1 MSRLLALVAV
11 VLAPLAASA
20 QDVNAYNRA
29 LSAFNAGDLDA
40 AAPLFFETSER
51 ASDPETKGKAEYYLA
66 QTFAKKGLP
75 VAAFVTYAAIVKAG
89 PKHPSYLKG
98 VEGLVDI
105 QQQLDEQ
112 NLIPS
117 LLNQAYTDEVRDQW
131 VTLPREVLARINFLV
146 GTISHRRGRFEE
158 ARSLL
163 EAVPPDSRVYAKSQY
178 LLGIVLADPRF
189 PGRPGEA
196 DALDKAALAAFQTV
210 LKQKGEKAER
220 QLEFKET
227 RELAMLGLGRLHYG
241 RGEYKEAS
249 EAYEAVPRYSRYWDQ
264 ALFEN
269 GFSRFQNEDFGGAL
283 GSLQALH
290 APQFAGAFQPESW
303 ILKAT
308 VYYYSCLFDEVKTT
322 LAAYDDVYGPMAKQ
336 LQPFTGDDVDL
347 IPTFNMVSASEN
359 RRLPRPVYL
368 WIRNNERIREVM
380 RVLANVDSEKRAI
393 VGSSSWKGSAL
404 ATQTVASL
412 EDVRNTLLQVGGTL
426 AKSRLR
432 EASDNLRTFSDQAE
446 IIRVQ
451 TALDQKDLLQ
461 AGVDQKA
468 LLKRQS
474 LYRPAMPGAA
484 WNYWKFQGEFWID
497 EIGYYQYTLKRGCPA
512 KPGQEQRSQQGR
524 DEDREELGS
533 R

>member
-1 MSRLLALVAV
+1 
-11 VLAPLAASA
+11 
-20 QDVNAYNRA
+20 
-29 LSAFNAGDLDA
+29 
-40 AAPLFFETSER
+40 
-51 ASDPETKGKAEYYLA
+51 
-66 QTFAKKGLP
+66 
-75 VAAFVTYAAIVKAG
+75 
-89 PKHPSYLKG
+89 
-98 VEGLVDI
+98 VEGLVDM

-117 LLNQAYTDEVRDQW
+117 LLNQAYTDEVRDRW
-131 VTLPREVLARINFLV
+131 VTLPREVLARINYLV

-163 EAVPPDSRVYAKSQY
+163 EAVPADSRVYAKARY
-178 LLGIVLADPRF
+178 LLGVVLADPRF

-196 DALDKAALAAFQTV
+196 QELDKAAIAAFNAV
-210 LKQKGEKAER
+210 LKQEGER
-220 QLEFKET
+220 QLELKET
-227 RELAMLGLGRLHYG
+227 RELSLLGLGRLHYG

-249 EAYEAVPRYSRYWDQ
+249 DAYERVPRYSRYWDQ

-269 GFSRFQNEDFGGAL
+269 GFARFQHEDFGGSL

-322 LAAYDDVYGPMAKQ
+322 LAAYDEVYGPMAKQ
-336 LQPFTGDDVDL
+336 LEPFTGEDMEL
-347 IPTFNMVSASEN
+347 IPAFNLVSAAEN

-368 WIRNNERIREVM
+368 WIRNNERVREVM
-380 RVLANVDSEKRAI
+380 RVLGRVDEEKKAI
-393 VGSSSWKGSAL
+393 SALGAWKGSAL
-404 ATQTVASL
+404 ATQTMSAL

-426 AKSRLR
+426 ARSRLR
-432 EASDNLRTFSDQAE
+432 EAADNLRTFSDQAE

-451 TALDQKDLLQ
+451 TALDEKDLLQ
-461 AGVDQKA
+461 EGVDQKA
-468 LLKRQS
+468 LLTRQS
-474 LYRPAMPGAA
+474 LYRPAMPGPA

-512 KPGQEQRSQQGR
+512 RQGEERTEATSQ
-524 DEDREELGS
+524 
-533 R
+533 

>member
-1 MSRLLALVAV
+1 MSRLLVLLAVA
-11 VLAPLAASA
+11 LAPLGATA
-20 QDVNAYNRA
+20 QDANAYSRA
-29 LSAFNAGDLDA
+29 LSAFNAGELDT
-40 AAPLFFETSER
+40 AAPLFFEVSER

-66 QTFAKKGLP
+66 QTFARKGLT
-75 VAAFVTYAAIVKAG
+75 VSAFVTYAAIVKTG
-89 PKHPSYLKG
+89 PRHPSYLKA
-98 VEGLVDI
+98 VEGLVDM

-131 VTLPREVLARINFLV
+131 VTLPREVLARINYLV
-146 GTISHRRGRFEE
+146 ATISHRRGRYEE

-163 EAVPPDSRVYAKSQY
+163 EAVPADSRFYAKARY
-178 LLGIVLADPRF
+178 LLGVVLADPRF

-196 DALDKAALAAFQTV
+196 EALDKAALAAFKTV
-210 LKQKGEKAER
+210 LEQKGER
-220 QLEFKET
+220 QLELTET
-227 RELAMLGLGRLHYG
+227 QHLAMLGLGRLHYG

-249 EAYEAVPRYSRYWDQ
+249 EAYEAVPRYTRYWDQ

-269 GFSRFQNEDFGGAL
+269 GFARFQNEDFGGAL

-322 LAAYDDVYGPMAKQ
+322 LGAFDEVYGPMAKQ
-336 LQPFTGDDVDL
+336 LEPFTGEDMEL
-347 IPTFNMVSASEN
+347 IPAFNLVASEN

-368 WIRNNERIREVM
+368 WLRNNERIREVM
-380 RVLANVDSEKRAI
+380 RVLSSVDAEKRTLSGMGA
-393 VGSSSWKGSAL
+393 WKGTAF
-404 ATQTVASL
+404 AAQTMASL

-426 AKSRLR
+426 ARSRLR
-432 EASDNLRTFSDQAE
+432 EAYDNLRTFSDQAE

-451 TALDQKDLLQ
+451 TALDEKDLLQ

-468 LLKRQS
+468 LLTRQS

-512 KPGQEQRSQQGR
+512 RPGQERTEAGAP
-524 DEDREELGS
+524 
-533 R
+533 

>member
-1 MSRLLALVAV
+1 MSRLLALLAVA
-11 VLAPLAASA
+11 LAPLAASA
-20 QDVNAYNRA
+20 QDVTTYNRA
-29 LSAFNAGDLDA
+29 LAAFNAGDLDT

-51 ASDPETKGKAEYYLA
+51 AADPETKGKAEYYLG

-75 VAAFVTYAAIVKAG
+75 VSAFVTYAAILKAG
-89 PKHPSYLKG
+89 PKHPSYLKA

-131 VTLPREVLARINFLV
+131 VTLPREVLARINYLV

-163 EAVPPDSRVYAKSQY
+163 EAVPPESRVYAKAQY

-196 DALDKAALAAFQTV
+196 DTLDKAALAAFQTV
-210 LKQKGEKAER
+210 LNQKGER
-220 QLEFKET
+220 QLELKET

-249 EAYEAVPRYSRYWDQ
+249 AAYERVPRYSRYWDQ

-269 GFSRFQNEDFGGAL
+269 GFARFQNEDFGGAL

-303 ILKAT
+303 VLKAT

-322 LAAYDDVYGPMAKQ
+322 LAAYDEVYGPMAKQ
-336 LQPFTGDDVDL
+336 LEPFTGEDMGL
-347 IPTFNMVSASEN
+347 IPAFNLVSAAEN

-380 RVLANVDSEKRAI
+380 RGLATVDDEKRTLVNSGA
-393 VGSSSWKGSAL
+393 WKGSAF
-404 ATQTVASL
+404 ATQTVAAL

-426 AKSRLR
+426 ARSRLR
-432 EASDNLRTFSDQAE
+432 EAADNLRTFSDQAE
-446 IIRVQ
+446 IICVQ

-468 LLKRQS
+468 VLSRQS
-474 LYRPAMPGAA
+474 LYRPAMPGPA

-497 EIGYYQYTLKRGCPA
+497 EIGYYQYTLKRGCLA
-512 KPGQEQRSQQGR
+512 KPG
-524 DEDREELGS
+524 EERTEAGS
-533 R
+533 H

>member
-1 MSRLLALVAV
+1 MSRLLALVA
-11 VLAPLAASA
+11 LALVPLAAPA
-20 QDVNAYNRA
+20 QDANTYNRA
-29 LSAFNAGDLDA
+29 LGAFNAGDLDTA
-40 AAPLFFETSER
+40 VPLFFQASESGPD
-51 ASDPETKGKAEYYLA
+51 AETKAKAEYYLA
-66 QTFAKKGLP
+66 QSFAKKGLP
-75 VAAFVTYAAIVKAG
+75 VSAFVTYAAIVKAG
-89 PKHPSYLKG
+89 PKHPSYLKA
-98 VEGLVDI
+98 VEGLVDM

-131 VTLPREVLARINFLV
+131 VTLPKEVLARINYLV

-163 EAVPPDSRVYAKSQY
+163 EAVPSDSRIYAKAQY
-178 LLGIVLADPRF
+178 LLGIVLVDPRF

-210 LKQKGEKAER
+210 LKQEGER
-220 QLEFKET
+220 QLELKET

-241 RGEYKEAS
+241 RGEYKESSA
-249 EAYEAVPRYSRYWDQ
+249 AYELVPRYSRYWDQ

-269 GFSRFQNEDFGGAL
+269 GFARFQNEDFGGAL

-290 APQFAGAFQPESW
+290 APQFEGAFQPESW

-322 LAAYDDVYGPMAKQ
+322 LASYDEVYGPMAKQ
-336 LQPFTGDDVDL
+336 LQPFVGEDMAL
-347 IPTFNMVSASEN
+347 IPAFNMVSASEN
-359 RRLPRPVYL
+359 RRLPRSVYL

-380 RVLANVDSEKRAI
+380 RVLANVDSEKRTIA
-393 VGSSSWKGSAL
+393 GMSAWKGSTL
-404 ATQTVASL
+404 ATQTMASL

-432 EASDNLRTFSDQAE
+432 EAADNLRTFSDQAE

-468 LLKRQS
+468 LLTRQS

-497 EIGYYQYTLKRGCPA
+497 EIGYYQYTLKRGCLA
-512 KPGQEQRSQQGR
+512 KPQEEHSAR
-524 DEDREELGS
+524 
-533 R
+533 